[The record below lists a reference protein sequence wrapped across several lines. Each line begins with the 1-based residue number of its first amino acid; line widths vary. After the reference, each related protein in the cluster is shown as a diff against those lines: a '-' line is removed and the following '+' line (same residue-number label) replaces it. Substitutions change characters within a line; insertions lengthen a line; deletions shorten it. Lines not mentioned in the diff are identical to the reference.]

1 MTDDTRIRTYTD
13 GRDKG
18 ERTRGPDESITL
30 HIYHELSSSFMASQQ
45 WETRKQKCGIYT
57 PVARKVSTFIISHKS
72 QSVTRQRF
80 FFYSECYYYVTRA
93 NVRIDGVYL
102 RFVFACLSLFS
113 YSSKVNV
120 TFEKCEVNVSSSF
133 LSFYHRRFIV
143 SLI

>member
-57 PVARKVSTFIISHKS
+57 PVARKVSTFIIA
-72 QSVTRQRF
+72 QITI
-80 FFYSECYYYVTRA
+80 CYAATFLTPNVIITRA

-113 YSSKVNV
+113 YSSKVSV
-120 TFEKCEVNVSSSF
+120 TLMKKCEVNVSSSF
-133 LSFYHRRFIV
+133 LSFYHP
-143 SLI
+143 LYH